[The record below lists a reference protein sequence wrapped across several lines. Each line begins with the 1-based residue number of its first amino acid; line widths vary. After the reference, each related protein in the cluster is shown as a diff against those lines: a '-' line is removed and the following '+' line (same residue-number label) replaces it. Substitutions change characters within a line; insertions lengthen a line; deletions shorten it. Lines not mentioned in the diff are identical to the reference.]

1 MFNLKNKTALVTGAS
16 GGIGASIALALH
28 KQGAKVCITGTNL
41 KKLNQINQDSS
52 MAFSQVVCDLSNRE
66 DLKKIIPSV
75 EDKLGKID
83 ILINNAGI
91 TRDQLMMRMQDDI
104 WDEVIQTNLNSS
116 FYLSKSVIKGMM
128 KRKFGRIIQISSVVA
143 FTGNPGQS
151 NYVASKAALVGMT
164 KSLAL
169 EVASRNITV
178 NCIAPGFI
186 RTPMTNVLN
195 EDQQEKLMKKI
206 PIQRFGSPADI
217 AAASV
222 YLSSDEASYITG
234 TTIHVNGGL
243 AMF

>member
-1 MFNLKNKTALVTGAS
+1 MFDLKDKTVLVTGAS
-16 GGIGASIALALH
+16 GGIGESIAVALH
-28 KQGAKVCITGTNL
+28 KQGAKVCITGTNME
-41 KKLNQINQDSS
+41 KLNKINKESS
-52 MAFSQVVCDLSNRE
+52 MAFNQIVCDLSNKE
-66 DLKKIIPSV
+66 DLKKLIPSV
-75 EDKLGKID
+75 EKDLGKID

-91 TRDQLMMRMQDDI
+91 TRDQLMMRMKDEI
-104 WDEVIQTNLNSS
+104 WDEVIQTNLNSA

-143 FTGNPGQS
+143 FTGNPGQA

-186 RTPMTNVLN
+186 KTPMTESLN
-195 EDQQEKLMKKI
+195 EDQQDKLMQKI
-206 PIQRFGSPADI
+206 PIQRFGMPEDI

-222 YLSSDEASYITG
+222 YLSSNEASYITG

>member
-1 MFNLKNKTALVTGAS
+1 MFNLKDKTALVTGAS

-52 MAFSQVVCDLSNRE
+52 MAYSQVVCDLSNRE

-75 EDKLGKID
+75 EEKLGKID

-186 RTPMTNVLN
+186 RTPMTSVLN
-195 EDQQEKLMKKI
+195 EDQQEKLMQKI
-206 PIQRFGSPADI
+206 PMQRFGSPADI

>member
-1 MFNLKNKTALVTGAS
+1 MFNLKGKTALVTGAS
-16 GGIGASIALALH
+16 GGIGASIAMALH

-41 KKLNQINQDSS
+41 EKLNKINTEASMVYSQI
-52 MAFSQVVCDLSNRE
+52 VCDLSNKE

-75 EDKLGKID
+75 EEGLGKID

-91 TRDQLMMRMQDDI
+91 TRDQLMMRMKDDM
-104 WDEVIQTNLNSS
+104 WDEVINTNLNSS

-143 FTGNPGQS
+143 FTGNPGQA

-186 RTPMTNVLN
+186 KTPMTEALN
-195 EDQQEKLMKKI
+195 EDQQKKLMQKI
-206 PIQRFGSPADI
+206 PVQRFGAPEDI
-217 AAASV
+217 ASASV

>member
-52 MAFSQVVCDLSNRE
+52 MAFSQVLCDLSNRE

-195 EDQQEKLMKKI
+195 EDQQEKLMQKI

>member
-1 MFNLKNKTALVTGAS
+1 MFNLKDKTALVTGAS

-75 EDKLGKID
+75 EEKLGKID

-186 RTPMTNVLN
+186 RTPMTSVLN
-195 EDQQEKLMKKI
+195 EDQQEKLMQKI
-206 PIQRFGSPADI
+206 PMQRFGSPADI

>member
-1 MFNLKNKTALVTGAS
+1 
-16 GGIGASIALALH
+16 
-28 KQGAKVCITGTNL
+28 QGAKVCITGTNL

-52 MAFSQVVCDLSNRE
+52 MAYSQVVCDLSNRE

-195 EDQQEKLMKKI
+195 EDQQEKLMQKI
-206 PIQRFGSPADI
+206 PMQRFGSPADI

>member
-1 MFNLKNKTALVTGAS
+1 
-16 GGIGASIALALH
+16 
-28 KQGAKVCITGTNL
+28 
-41 KKLNQINQDSS
+41 
-52 MAFSQVVCDLSNRE
+52 
-66 DLKKIIPSV
+66 
-75 EDKLGKID
+75 
-83 ILINNAGI
+83 LINNAGI
-91 TRDQLMMRMQDDI
+91 TRDQLMMRMKDEI
-104 WDEVIQTNLNSS
+104 WDEVIQTNLNSA

-143 FTGNPGQS
+143 FTGNPGQA

-186 RTPMTNVLN
+186 KTPMTESLN
-195 EDQQEKLMKKI
+195 EDQQDKLMQKI
-206 PIQRFGSPADI
+206 PIQRFGMPEDI

-222 YLSSDEASYITG
+222 YLSSNEASYITG

>member
-186 RTPMTNVLN
+186 RTPMTSVLN
-195 EDQQEKLMKKI
+195 EDQQEKLMQKI

>member
-52 MAFSQVVCDLSNRE
+52 MAYSQVVCDLSNRE

-75 EDKLGKID
+75 EEKLGKID

-104 WDEVIQTNLNSS
+104 WDAVIQTNLNSS

-195 EDQQEKLMKKI
+195 EDQQEKLMQKI
-206 PIQRFGSPADI
+206 PMQRFGSPADI

>member
-1 MFNLKNKTALVTGAS
+1 MFNLKDKTALVTGAS

-52 MAFSQVVCDLSNRE
+52 MAFSQVLCDLSNRE

-75 EDKLGKID
+75 EEKLGKID

-195 EDQQEKLMKKI
+195 EDQQEKLMQKI
-206 PIQRFGSPADI
+206 PMQRFGSPADI

>member
-52 MAFSQVVCDLSNRE
+52 MAYSQVVCDLSNRE

-75 EDKLGKID
+75 EEKLGKID

-186 RTPMTNVLN
+186 RTPMTSALN
-195 EDQQEKLMKKI
+195 EDQQDKLMQKI

>member
-16 GGIGASIALALH
+16 GGIGASIALALY

-52 MAFSQVVCDLSNRE
+52 MVFSQVVCDLSNRE

-75 EDKLGKID
+75 EEKLGKID

-195 EDQQEKLMKKI
+195 EDQQEKLLQKI
-206 PIQRFGSPADI
+206 PMQRFGSPADI

>member
-1 MFNLKNKTALVTGAS
+1 MFNLKDKTALVTGAS

-52 MAFSQVVCDLSNRE
+52 MAYSQVVCDLSNRE

-75 EDKLGKID
+75 EEKLGKID

-186 RTPMTNVLN
+186 RTPMTSVLN
-195 EDQQEKLMKKI
+195 EDQQEKLMQKI

>member
-1 MFNLKNKTALVTGAS
+1 MFNLKDKTALVTGAS

-52 MAFSQVVCDLSNRE
+52 MAYSQVVCDLSNRE

-75 EDKLGKID
+75 EEKLGKID

-195 EDQQEKLMKKI
+195 EDQQEKLLQKI
-206 PIQRFGSPADI
+206 PMQRFGSPGDI